1 LGDGVKIPVRKNLMR
16 KAILVSSAVLIVAAL
31 VFAGGDPWKSKPYQ
45 QWDDKDIQKILQDS
59 PWAKVVQVDASWR
72 NTKLNS
78 NDDSAQPAVPA
89 VAAPASGGKMGG
101 MGGGSSMGGQSPAPS
116 APAAGNVESSGPSSQ
131 ATFAVR
137 WVSSRTIQRA
147 AARKSELAGQ
157 LKPEDA
163 EKQLAQSPD
172 FYEIVVGGPD
182 MRPFQS
188 ADEDTL
194 KTSAYLT
201 ERKTK
206 QKISPTKVEVSRS
219 TDGKKVQVVAFIF
232 SKKSANGEPTIADD
246 EKDVDFNC
254 FVGGA
259 KIHTSFDIPKMQD
272 TQGRDL

>member
-1 LGDGVKIPVRKNLMR
+1 MR
-16 KAILVSSAVLIVAAL
+16 KAILVSSAVLIAAAL
-31 VFAGGDPWKSKPYQ
+31 LFAGGDPWKSKPYQ
-45 QWDDKDIQKILQDS
+45 QWDEKDIKRILEDS
-59 PWAKVVQVDASWR
+59 PWSKIVQVDASWR

-78 NDDSAQPAVPA
+78 NDDSVQPATP
-89 VAAPASGGKMGG
+89 VAAPAAGGKMGG
-101 MGGGSSMGGQSPAPS
+101 MGGGTGAQSPASS
-116 APAAGNVESSGPSSQ
+116 APGAGNIESGAPSSH
-131 ATFAVR
+131 ASFIVR
-137 WVSSRTIQRA
+137 WVSSRTVQRA

-172 FYEIVVGGPD
+172 VYEIVVGGPD

-194 KTSAYLT
+194 KTSAYLI
-201 ERKTK
+201 EKKTK

-219 TDGKKVQVVAFIF
+219 TDGKNVQVVAFIF
-232 SKKSANGEPTIADD
+232 AKKSADGEPTIAED
-246 EKDVDFNC
+246 EKGVDFNC

-272 TQGRDL
+272 AQGRDL

>member
-1 LGDGVKIPVRKNLMR
+1 MR
-16 KAILVSSAVLIVAAL
+16 KAILVSSAILIAAAL
-31 VFAGGDPWKSKPYQ
+31 LFAGGDPWKSKPYQ
-45 QWDDKDIQKILQDS
+45 QWDDKDVKRILEDS
-59 PWAKVVQVDASWR
+59 PWAKVVLVDASWK
-72 NTKLNS
+72 NSKLNS
-78 NDDSAQPAVPA
+78 NDDSAQPATP
-89 VAAPASGGKMGG
+89 VAAPPAGGKMGG
-101 MGGGSSMGGQSPAPS
+101 MGGGMGGQSPPSS
-116 APAAGNVESSGPSSQ
+116 APAAGNIESGGPSAQ
-131 ATFAVR
+131 ASFAVR

-147 AARKSELAGQ
+147 AARRSELAGQ

-172 FYEIVVGGPD
+172 VYEIVVGGSD

-194 KTSAYLT
+194 KTSAYLI
-201 ERKTK
+201 EKKTK

-219 TDGKKVQVVAFIF
+219 TDGKSVQVVAFIF

-246 EKDVDFNC
+246 EKSVDFNC